1 MKQYKLKTILA
12 VISFTIGV
20 FFISSC
26 TDNFEDLNLHPT
38 DPTEDDMTESERLGN
53 LFSTLISTIHFE
65 QENDNQHVEQMVGA
79 QYGGYM
85 VTTNNWQGTNF
96 GTFNPSGDWVN
107 TPFNTIMIDF
117 NSNYAKIKKE
127 TGGKGPVYAWANIL
141 RVATMLRVADT
152 YGPIPYSKIGEG
164 GITVEYDSLE
174 DAYHY
179 MFNDL
184 NSSIAFFTAY
194 LADNPTGNPMGDFDP
209 IYGGDFGKWLK
220 FANSL
225 KLRMAVRV
233 ALVDTEYAKKAIQ
246 EAIASGLIE
255 TNADNAILKVQK
267 KNPYHLSAND
277 WRDLAI
283 SATLSAYMNGYND
296 PRRPAYMTQAS
307 YQSAYRGVRMG
318 IADINKDRYSNAT
331 YFSKPAFKADSPL
344 LVYCAAETSFLKS
357 EAILRG
363 WIAGDD
369 TMAKTYYEEG
379 IRLSMEQHGLK
390 SDEYTSYLTQT
401 TSPESYRDI
410 YTGIS
415 VSVSTPI
422 TVAWDNAGTNSNTKL
437 EKIITQK
444 WLANFPLGFE
454 SWCDHRRTGFPQ
466 FFPAVNNLSSSG
478 FIGSV
483 TNTSS
488 RLVRRLPFPQSQ
500 YQGNGENVKKAVQML
515 GGDDTANTDL
525 WWAKKQ

>member
-12 VISFTIGV
+12 VISFSFAV
-20 FFISSC
+20 LLFSSC

-38 DPTEDDMTESERLGN
+38 NPTEDDMTESERLGN

-85 VTTNNWQGTNF
+85 ATTNNWQGTNF

-107 TPFNTIMIDF
+107 TPFNTIMVDF
-117 NSNYAKIKKE
+117 NSNYAKIRKE

-141 RVATMLRVADT
+141 RVATMLRVVDT

-164 GITVEYDSLE
+164 GITVEYDSVE
-174 DAYHY
+174 DAYHN
-179 MFNDL
+179 MLDDL
-184 NSSIAFFTAY
+184 NNSIAFFTAY
-194 LADNPTGNPMGDFDP
+194 LADNPTGNPMGEFDP
-209 IYGGDFGKWLK
+209 VYGGDFAKWLK

-225 KLRMAVRV
+225 KLRMAVRI

-246 EAIASGLIE
+246 EAITSGVIE
-255 TNADNAILKVQK
+255 INADNAFIQIQK
-267 KNPYHLSAND
+267 KNPYQLSSND

-296 PRRPAYMTQAS
+296 PRRPVYMTMAS
-307 YQSAYRGVRMG
+307 NGSVYRGVRMG
-318 IADINKDRYSNAT
+318 ISNINKEVYSDPRY
-331 YFSKPAFKADSPL
+331 YSKPAFKADSPL
-344 LVYCAAETSFLKS
+344 LVYCAAETAFLKA
-357 EAILRG
+357 EAALRG
-363 WIAGDD
+363 WIAGGDD
-369 TMAKTYYEEG
+369 MAKNYYESG
-379 IRLSMEQHGLK
+379 IRISMEQHNVSL
-390 SDEYTSYLTQT
+390 DNYLTQT
-401 TSPESYRDI
+401 TSPEMYRDY
-410 YTGIS
+410 YTQATIS
-415 VSVSTPI
+415 VANPI
-422 TVAWDNAGTNSNTKL
+422 TVSWDDAGTATNTKL

-444 WLANFPLGFE
+444 WLANYPLGFE

-478 FIGSV
+478 FIGTV

-500 YQGNGENVKKAVQML
+500 YQGNSENVKKAVQML